1 MSVLKIQSLDLHLP
15 VSALAVDVVDDF
27 VVCGDVQLARNLQP
41 WYYEQLVSPVSN
53 WCNTS
58 SLSQKRNLSSQSV
71 LVCALYGESYDL
83 LYNTYRD
90 HHLVPHCSESG
101 DCSDDQ
107 EDCVLQNLDGD
118 VTGCETSADRSST
131 IVTKS
136 VSWCCFR
143 SPWW

>member
-1 MSVLKIQSLDLHLP
+1 MTCI
-15 VSALAVDVVDDF
+15 
-27 VVCGDVQLARNLQP
+27 
-41 WYYEQLVSPVSN
+41 
-53 WCNTS
+53 
-58 SLSQKRNLSSQSV
+58 QSV
-71 LVCALYGESYDL
+71 LVGALYGESYDL

-118 VTGCETSADRSST
+118 VTGCETSGDRSST

-136 VSWCCFR
+136 VSVDAVSGHPDDSIC
-143 SPWW
+143 SVTGKAATS